1 MAGLLEGKRLNGAV
15 PQNKKKSGRSFM
27 NGLPFVGHI
36 VTALEALFATM
47 RYINRHLHLTVA
59 AVPCTILGSF
69 NVEQ

>member
-1 MAGLLEGKRLNGAV
+1 
-15 PQNKKKSGRSFM
+15 M

-59 AVPCTILGSF
+59 AVPCTIFGSF